1 MRGYIPSYHS
11 KKPIKFNRE
20 FSTTSCVLLGADMG
34 KKSDSSGSSSSGITM
49 RELQERAQSRLR
61 RQAAGKQQNKLAQPQ
76 NRWQRAVR
84 YNWDK
89 NRGRG

>member
-1 MRGYIPSYHS
+1 MVRA
-11 KKPIKFNRE
+11 
-20 FSTTSCVLLGADMG
+20 LGLDMG
-34 KKSDSSGSSSSGITM
+34 KKSDSTDPRSPGTPMPGM
-49 RELQERAQSRLR
+49 QERTQSRLR
-61 RQAAGKQQNKLAQPQ
+61 RQAAGKQQNKLAHPQ

>member
-1 MRGYIPSYHS
+1 MARKSSRNRS
-11 KKPIKFNRE
+11 KSRIGE
-20 FSTTSCVLLGADMG
+20 M
-34 KKSDSSGSSSSGITM
+34 M
-49 RELQERAQSRLR
+49 QELHERVKQRQQNE
-61 RQAAGKQQNKLAQPQ
+61 QAAGKQLNKLSHPQ

>member
-1 MRGYIPSYHS
+1 MK
-11 KKPIKFNRE
+11 KKPRPE
-20 FSTTSCVLLGADMG
+20 GG
-34 KKSDSSGSSSSGITM
+34 KNAAGKAM
-49 RELQERAQSRLR
+49 RELLERA
-61 RQAAGKQQNKLAQPQ
+61 RQGRQRDPAGKQQNKLAQPQ

>member
-1 MRGYIPSYHS
+1 MRSLHE
-11 KKPIKFNRE
+11 R
-20 FSTTSCVLLGADMG
+20 
-34 KKSDSSGSSSSGITM
+34 M
-49 RELQERAQSRLR
+49 RHKRAQ
-61 RQAAGKQQNKLAQPQ
+61 AAPAGKQANKLAQPQ